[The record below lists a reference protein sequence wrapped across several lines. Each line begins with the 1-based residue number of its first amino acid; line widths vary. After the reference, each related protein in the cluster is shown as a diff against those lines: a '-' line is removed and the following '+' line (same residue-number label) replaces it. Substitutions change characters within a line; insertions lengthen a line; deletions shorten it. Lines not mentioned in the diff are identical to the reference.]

1 METINFLL
9 SNFVDAIEEF
19 LGSVIDWMMD
29 VIIDIIELGEKVAL
43 GNELSFVNDAFLLM
57 QGIGTVLLC
66 CMVGKQVIATYI
78 TETDGDPDTEPTQL
92 LVKFSIAMAYVWAS
106 GAAIKI
112 LIGWSGTLRGEILGT
127 APVEIKRSLSGA
139 LAAASS
145 LNGGIGTF
153 ILLVY
158 VIGVLIF
165 AFKAA
170 IRGAELVLMKILLP
184 IFACDIVTPS
194 RERWNAFS
202 FTILIT
208 IFGYVFQLFLFRIS
222 LIVIMKGLN
231 PIYAFSAGSFLY
243 LAIKT
248 PEWLNKFCYS
258 SGLGQMAGRGASSA
272 PYLLMSVMR
281 RG

>member
-1 METINFLL
+1 MGTTIANFFLN
-9 SNFVDAIEEF
+9 NFVDAISEF
-19 LGSVIDWMMD
+19 LTETIEWMMD
-29 VIIDIIELGEKVAL
+29 SVLTVIQLGEKVAL

-66 CMVGKQVIATYI
+66 CMVGKQVITTYI

-92 LVKFSIAMAYVWAS
+92 LVKFSMAMAYIWAS
-106 GAAIKI
+106 GAVMQI
-112 LIGWSGTLRGEILGT
+112 LIGWSATLRGEMLGT
-127 APVEIKRSLSGA
+127 VTMEIKNSLTGVIEMF
-139 LAAASS
+139 SS
-145 LNGGIGTF
+145 PIMGNII
-153 ILLVY
+153 ILIY
-158 VIGVLIF
+158 VIGILVF
-165 AFKAA
+165 SFKAA

-184 IFACDIVTPS
+184 IFACDVVTTS

-202 FTILIT
+202 FAILIT
-208 IFGYVFQLFLFRIS
+208 IFGYVFQVFLFNIS
-222 LIVIMKGLN
+222 LTMIPKIVEPL
-231 PIYAFSAGSFLY
+231 YSFSAGAFLY

-258 SGLGQMAGRGASSA
+258 SGLGQIAGRGASSA